1 VKPYGFCNI
10 MWFLCSGAPLLGAAE
25 TVKALMIGVT
35 FGLPIS
41 EGTAR
46 LLCNSFG
53 SSLWMLP
60 FSKHCHVNDRMCSKS
75 DADVQAG
82 AHYFCDKNEREGNSS
97 SWPVDIAIID
107 LPASPGKIEQL

>member
-41 EGTAR
+41 EV
-46 LLCNSFG
+46 CSF
-53 SSLWMLP
+53 LP
-60 FSKHCHVNDRMCSKS
+60 DCIVI
-75 DADVQAG
+75 VIVIVIVILIVGQ
-82 AHYFCDKNEREGNSS
+82 
-97 SWPVDIAIID
+97 
-107 LPASPGKIEQL
+107 